1 MLLSLQ
7 KRPFF
12 PSSLVPDAF
21 KLDENADPRW
31 RLPLE
36 HAGHFVSTV
45 SEEALSGSDDDVI
58 AKVCLQK
65 RFALITVDQGFA
77 QIIHYPTPPIPWNYC
92 SPAPQAYTR
101 GNEELNRP
109 DHGRTEP
116 RIRRWRTLDC

>member
-1 MLLSLQ
+1 MH
-7 KRPFF
+7 
-12 PSSLVPDAF
+12 F

-77 QIIHYPTPPIPWNYC
+77 QIIHYP
-92 SPAPQAYTR
+92 PQQYPGIIVLRHPKPTLAGMR
-101 GNEELNRP
+101 KLIAQIADALNRQSV
-109 DHGRTEP
+109 DGELWIVEP
-116 RIRRWRTLDC
+116 GRIRIHRPQSAPLA

>member
-1 MLLSLQ
+1 MH
-7 KRPFF
+7 
-12 PSSLVPDAF
+12 F

-77 QIIHYPTPPIPWNYC
+77 QIIHYP
-92 SPAPQAYTR
+92 PQQYPGIIVLRHPKPTLAGMR
-101 GNEELNRP
+101 KLIAQIADALNRQSV
-109 DHGRTEP
+109 DGELWIVEP
-116 RIRRWRTLDC
+116 GRIRIHRSRSAP